1 MNNEKMRAA
10 ICGSHKLYSD
20 PSRRDTFI
28 PIISGTLPRSSN
40 VQLRRDLYDQIYKHP
55 AHRAEEEQQ
64 RDDRQVLAAV
74 LIRAQQHQQ
83 ANTGV

>member
-1 MNNEKMRAA
+1 MTA
-10 ICGSHKLYSD
+10 IFVSYIQVIADSFCACFTIIS
-20 PSRRDTFI
+20 FI
-28 PIISGTLPRSSN
+28 PIISGTLPRPSN
-40 VQLRRDLYDQIYKHP
+40 AQLRRDLYDQIYKHP

-83 ANTGV
+83 ADTGV